1 MANEYFS
8 NRNETLTKVN
18 AAMNYLSRIIREN
31 VVLFD
36 FDAKSDQVTYLTE
49 SNKLVSCKL
58 VDSGNG
64 IVLEGVK
71 MDDAS
76 EMFSNEKVDSQ
87 VDDSISKFVN
97 SLRGD
102 TYNVAETNFNSI
114 LEAFE
119 GRSKIG
125 ELRSKLDSRS
135 SNLSEIENIIDSE
148 EFQNLLEIKDYL
160 VEFVRENKEDLL
172 GVEEIS
178 NSLKLCALLTKTF
191 AAEKKTLDDIVAEG
205 KLSVPYDENKTVF
218 DMVCAQELIRSELNE
233 SKENFT
239 RSWVKNEKIG
249 KLASCIYNT
258 DDVIEE
264 ALVEAISD
272 VPYLALASKADIKD
286 VFASIYESTRFT
298 DISQKDVRDF
308 VAKIFEMKKDAKSDI
323 IDTLSENYGINI
335 QNLKFVPTFSHL
347 AKTQSVL
354 FETLESV
361 IDDRAVLY
369 GVVAEFAKALRRKNG
384 IQVLEIND
392 FINEVFTE
400 AGVEVTPSQ
409 IKPAKLS
416 EVAGEVVKKKGAKPG
431 FAKKTVKIKGKVQPK
446 SEKGEEKEEEEE
458 GEEEP
463 EAEEKE
469 NGKKGKKGKSKEEE
483 FHSKERYSEAVEP
496 NEEAGIKPGLSDDDM
511 KTLMSELEQLFS
523 DIDWNALAKEE
534 SDVDARGSED
544 AQPEEE
550 EQV

>member
-71 MDDAS
+71 IDDAL

-87 VDDSISKFVN
+87 VDASISKFVN

-102 TYNVAETNFNSI
+102 TYNTAQTNFNSI

-135 SNLSEIENIIDSE
+135 SNLSEIENIIDSV

-172 GVEEIS
+172 DVEEIS

-258 DDVIEE
+258 DATIEE
-264 ALVEAISD
+264 ALGEAISD

-298 DISQKDVRDF
+298 DISQKDIRDF
-308 VAKIFEMKKDAKSDI
+308 VAKIFEMKKTAKSDI
-323 IDTLSENYGINI
+323 IDALSENYGINI

-400 AGVEVTPSQ
+400 AGVDITPSE
-409 IKPAKLS
+409 IKPANLS
-416 EVAGEVVKKKGAKPG
+416 EVASEVVKKKGAKPG
-431 FAKKTVKIKGKVQPK
+431 FARKTVKIKGKVQPK
-446 SEKGEEKEEEEE
+446 SEEKEEEEE
-458 GEEEP
+458 GEEKEEP

-469 NGKKGKKGKSKEEE
+469 TGKKGKKGKSKEEE

-496 NEEAGIKPGLSDDDM
+496 NEETGIKPGLSDDDM

-534 SDVDARGSED
+534 SDLDDRGSED
-544 AQPEEE
+544 SQPEEE